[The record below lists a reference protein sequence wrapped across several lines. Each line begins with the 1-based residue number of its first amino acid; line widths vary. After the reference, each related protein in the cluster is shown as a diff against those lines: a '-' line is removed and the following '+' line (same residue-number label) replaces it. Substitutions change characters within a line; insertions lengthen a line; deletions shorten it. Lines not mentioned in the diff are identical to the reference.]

1 MRNLELYDRYGN
13 RSYCFQLNYGKNA
26 TELQK
31 ATGEGFR
38 YGYNFTVYQPSSSYI
53 ERTVTDNKAQVVRK
67 EVREYVYP
75 GLLTFLAL
83 SKIVQT
89 ALGPPHSSCNE
100 SIDYREATC
109 IKDCYIKAM
118 AEICGCRFV
127 SECSSNWSAECR
139 NAYFNSS
146 GIESKCHQECPV
158 ECNHVHFPS
167 NRVDIGLDID
177 NLTLNNYKS
186 LISRKFNISEDSDDE
201 IKKRLTQM
209 YVYFDKLETTVITQ
223 FSSMSITSLIANVG
237 GLLGKSV
244 HSVFTFT
251 IHLRYSITLSQTG
264 LFLGFSLLSSIEA
277 VDLVIRIGMILSRTV
292 RSRH

>member
-1 MRNLELYDRYGN
+1 MTLPAVTFCSSDENIYDMIIDCVHGNSRNSCKMRNLELYDRYGN

-83 SKIVQT
+83 SKTVQT

-237 GLLGKSV
+237 GLLGKSL
-244 HSVFTFT
+244 H
-251 IHLRYSITLSQTG
+251 
-264 LFLGFSLLSSIEA
+264 
-277 VDLVIRIGMILSRTV
+277 
-292 RSRH
+292 